1 MKSCSAAARF
11 EVVIVLIR
19 ASSTSCSLLNF
30 KVKIMKTS
38 LHFVV
43 VRLIVEI
50 KVAYFSRYG
59 ASVIEIVL
67 KPIEITSHSR
77 IVFITV

>member
-1 MKSCSAAARF
+1 
-11 EVVIVLIR
+11 
-19 ASSTSCSLLNF
+19 
-30 KVKIMKTS
+30 MKTS

-59 ASVIEIVL
+59 ASVVEIVL